1 MLVCSAADASS
12 ATEALSSEVRSNLHL
27 WAGES
32 LRLSSVIIVWSGV
45 GMRRF
50 ILGVWYAILKFICIK
65 GKKKLLLFFFFFSF
79 KQLYFNLYC
88 FLSSSSSLRFE
99 MTQFYFTVVML

>member
-50 ILGVWYAILKFICIK
+50 VLGVWYAILKFICIK
-65 GKKKLLLFFFFFSF
+65 EKKSCFFFSF
-79 KQLYFNLYC
+79 LF
-88 FLSSSSSLRFE
+88 FF
-99 MTQFYFTVVML
+99 